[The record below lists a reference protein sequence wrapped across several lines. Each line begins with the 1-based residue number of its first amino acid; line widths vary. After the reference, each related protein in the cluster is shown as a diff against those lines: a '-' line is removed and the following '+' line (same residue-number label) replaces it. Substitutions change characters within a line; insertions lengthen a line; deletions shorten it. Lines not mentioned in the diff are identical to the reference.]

1 MIMKE
6 VVINLNMFSMHM
18 KDIIVDILMAFQWL
32 RWIEV
37 SVRQSTPRSC
47 RNQRNQR
54 AWLWTFV
61 ASKCM
66 IFCLNTRK
74 SNDNFFLVVQRD
86 EGITKN

>member
-6 VVINLNMFSMHM
+6 VVINLNMLSTHM
-18 KDIIVDILMAFQWL
+18 KDIIVGILTAFQWL

-54 AWLWTFV
+54 AWLWTCG

-66 IFCLNTRK
+66 IFCLNTRE
-74 SNDNFFLVVQRD
+74 SNANLFLVVLTD
-86 EGITKN
+86 EGITKK